1 MVRVGLIGFGMAGQA
16 FHAPVIRGVPGM
28 ELACILERK
37 GTRAREKYPEVRVA
51 RTIEELL
58 AEKEIQLCV
67 IATPND
73 SHYELARAC
82 LLAGRD
88 VVVDKPF
95 APTLAESEELVRLAA
110 ERGRL
115 ITVYQDRRW
124 DGDFGTV
131 KKIVQSGRLGTIV
144 EYECRFDRFR
154 PEPKANAWRERAGQ
168 PGAGVL
174 FDLGPHVIDQALVLF
189 GEPRAITAS
198 AFCERETSRV
208 DDSFDVCLE
217 YPALRAMGRAR
228 IIAFAPGPHF
238 LLHGTKGSFV
248 KYGMD
253 PQEARLRGE
262 NFPQGTDWGADWGEE
277 AEALWGTLSMVG
289 EPSVK
294 IKTER
299 GDYRGFYANVRDA
312 IEKKAALDVTPEQA
326 LRTMRAVM
334 LAHKSSR
341 ERCRRAGSV
350 ICKLS
355 GSGPFSDLQDR
366 DNQGSIFLRPN
377 LQSAAQHQF

>member
-28 ELACILERK
+28 ELVSILERR
-37 GTRAREKYPEVRVA
+37 GTRAQEKYPEVRVA
-51 RTIEELL
+51 RTLDEFL
-58 AEKEIQLCV
+58 ADKEMQLCV

-73 SHYELARAC
+73 SHFEMARAC
-82 LLAGRD
+82 LLAGRH

-95 APTLAESEELVRLAA
+95 APTLAESEQLVRLAA

-124 DGDFGTV
+124 DGDFETV

-154 PEPKANAWRERAGQ
+154 LEPKPNAWREKADQ

-198 AFCERETSRV
+198 AFCQRETSQV

-217 YPALRAMGRAR
+217 YPRLRAMGRAR
-228 IIAFAPGPHF
+228 IIAYAPGPHF
-238 LLHGTKGSFV
+238 LIHGTKGSFV

-262 NFPQGTDWGADWGEE
+262 DCPQGRDWGADWGLEGNE
-277 AEALWGTLSMVG
+277 LWGTLNLVG

-294 IKTER
+294 VKTER
-299 GDYRGFYANVRDA
+299 GDYRGFYANVRVA
-312 IEKKAALDVTPEQA
+312 IENKVALDVTPEQA
-326 LRTMRAVM
+326 LRTMRAVI

-341 ERCRRAGSV
+341 EKRTVEWGEPAE
-350 ICKLS
+350 
-355 GSGPFSDLQDR
+355 
-366 DNQGSIFLRPN
+366 
-377 LQSAAQHQF
+377 

>member
-1 MVRVGLIGFGMAGQA
+1 MVRVGLIGFGLAGQA
-16 FHAPVIRGVPGM
+16 FHAPVIRGVRGM
-28 ELACILERK
+28 ELACILERR

-51 RTIEELL
+51 RTLDELL
-58 AEKEIQLCV
+58 ADKEIQLCV

-73 SHYELARAC
+73 SHFDLTRDC
-82 LLAGRD
+82 LIAGRD

-95 APTLAESEELVRLAA
+95 APTLRESEELVRLAA
-110 ERGRL
+110 DRGRL

-131 KKIVQSGRLGTIV
+131 KKIVASEKLGTVV
-144 EYECRFDRFR
+144 EYECRYDRFR
-154 PEPKANAWRERAGQ
+154 LEPKANAWRESADQ

-189 GEPRAITAS
+189 GVPRAITAS

-217 YPALRAMGRAR
+217 YPTLRAMGRAR

-238 LLHGTKGSFV
+238 LIHGTKGSFV

-262 NFPQGTDWGADWGEE
+262 DFPQGLDWGPDWGVEDE
-277 AEALWGTLSMVG
+277 QCWGTLSLVG
-289 EPSVK
+289 EPSVRV
-294 IKTER
+294 KTER

-312 IEKKAALDVTPEQA
+312 IEKQATLDVTPEQA

-341 ERCRRAGSV
+341 ERRTVEWGEAV
-350 ICKLS
+350 E
-355 GSGPFSDLQDR
+355 
-366 DNQGSIFLRPN
+366 
-377 LQSAAQHQF
+377 

>member
-28 ELACILERK
+28 ELACILERR
-37 GTRAREKYPEVRVA
+37 GTRAQEKYPEVQVA
-51 RTIEELL
+51 RTIDELL
-58 AEKEIQLCV
+58 ADKTIQLCV
-67 IATPND
+67 VATPND
-73 SHYELARAC
+73 SHFELARAC

-95 APTLAESEELVRLAA
+95 APTLRESEELVRLAA

-124 DGDFGTV
+124 DGDFETV
-131 KKIVQSGRLGTIV
+131 KKIVASGKLGTVV
-144 EYECRFDRFR
+144 EFECRLDRFR
-154 PEPKANAWRERAGQ
+154 PEPKPNAWRERADQ

-189 GEPRAITAS
+189 GEPKAITAS
-198 AFCERETSRV
+198 AFCERDTSRV
-208 DDSFDVCLE
+208 DDSFDVCME
-217 YPALRAMGRAR
+217 YINSGATLRAMGRAR
-228 IIAFAPGPHF
+228 IIAYAPGPHF
-238 LLHGTKGSFV
+238 LIHGTKGSFM

-262 NFPQGTDWGADWGEE
+262 DYPQGTDWGADWGVEDE
-277 AEALWGTLSMVG
+277 QWWGTLSLVG
-289 EPSVK
+289 EPAVK
-294 IKTER
+294 VKTER

-312 IEKKAALDVTPEQA
+312 IEQKTPLDVTPEQA
-326 LRTMRAVM
+326 LRTMRAVI

-341 ERCRRAGSV
+341 ERRTVAW
-350 ICKLS
+350 
-355 GSGPFSDLQDR
+355 DE
-366 DNQGSIFLRPN
+366 
-377 LQSAAQHQF
+377 AAE

>member
-1 MVRVGLIGFGMAGQA
+1 MVRVGLIGFGLAGQA

-28 ELACILERK
+28 ELACIVERT
-37 GTRAREKYPEVRVA
+37 GTRAREKYPRIRVA
-51 RTIEELL
+51 KSLEELL
-58 AEKEIQLCV
+58 DDRDIRLCV
-67 IATPND
+67 VATPND
-73 SHYELARAC
+73 SHFELARAC
-82 LLAGRD
+82 LLADRD

-95 APTLAESEELVRLAA
+95 APTLKESEELVRLAR

-124 DGDFGTV
+124 DGDFFTV
-131 KKIVQSGRLGTIV
+131 KKLVASGSLGKIA

-154 PEPKANAWRERAGQ
+154 PEPKANAWRERADQ

-198 AFCERETSRV
+198 AFCQRETSQV

-217 YPALRAMGRAR
+217 YPGLRALARAR
-228 IIAFAPGPHF
+228 IIAFAPGPH
-238 LLHGTKGSFV
+238 LLIHGTKGSFV
-248 KYGMD
+248 KCGMD

-262 NFPQGTDWGADWGEE
+262 NVPEGTDWGADWGEE
-277 AEALWGTLSMVG
+277 AESLSGTLSLVG

-312 IEKKAALDVTPEQA
+312 IEKKAPLAVTPEQA

-341 ERCRRAGSV
+341 ERRTVEWGEEV
-350 ICKLS
+350 E
-355 GSGPFSDLQDR
+355 
-366 DNQGSIFLRPN
+366 
-377 LQSAAQHQF
+377 

>member
-1 MVRVGLIGFGMAGQA
+1 MVRVGLIGFGLAGQA

-28 ELACILERK
+28 ELTCILERR
-37 GTRAREKYPEVRVA
+37 GTRAQQKYPGIRVA
-51 RTIEELL
+51 RTLEELL
-58 AEKEIQLCV
+58 ADKEIQLCV

-73 SHYELARAC
+73 SHFDLAKAC

-88 VVVDKPF
+88 VVVDKPL
-95 APTLAESEELVRLAA
+95 APTLAEAEELVKLAA
-110 ERGRL
+110 QLGRL

-131 KKIVQSGRLGTIV
+131 RKLVHSGKLGTIV
-144 EYECRFDRFR
+144 EYECRYDRFR
-154 PEPKANAWRERAGQ
+154 LEPKPNAWRERADQ

-198 AFCERETSRV
+198 AFCERETSQV

-217 YPALRAMGRAR
+217 YPTLRAMGRAR
-228 IIAFAPGPHF
+228 IVAYAPGPHF
-238 LLHGTKGSFV
+238 LIHGTKGSFV

-253 PQEARLRGE
+253 PQEARLRAE
-262 NFPQGTDWGADWGEE
+262 NFPQGTDWGADWGVEPEE
-277 AEALWGTLSMVG
+277 LWGTLSVVG
-289 EPSVK
+289 EPSVRV
-294 IKTER
+294 KTER

-312 IEKKAALDVTPEQA
+312 IDRKAALEVTPEQA
-326 LRTMRAVM
+326 LRTMRALV

-341 ERCRRAGSV
+341 ERRTV
-350 ICKLS
+350 
-355 GSGPFSDLQDR
+355 DWTE
-366 DNQGSIFLRPN
+366 
-377 LQSAAQHQF
+377 AAE

>member
-1 MVRVGLIGFGMAGQA
+1 MVRVGLIGFGLAGQA

-28 ELACILERK
+28 ELACILERR
-37 GTRAREKYPEVRVA
+37 GTRAREKYPEVHVA
-51 RTIEELL
+51 RTLDELL
-58 AEKEIQLCV
+58 ADKEIQLCV

-73 SHYELARAC
+73 SHFEYAQAC
-82 LLAGRD
+82 LMAGRD

-95 APTLAESEELVRLAA
+95 APTLRESEELVRLAA

-124 DGDFGTV
+124 DGDFATI
-131 KKIVQSGRLGTIV
+131 KKIVASGKLGTIV

-154 PEPKANAWRERAGQ
+154 LEPKPNAWRERADQ

-198 AFCERETSRV
+198 AFCQRETSQV
-208 DDSFDVCLE
+208 DDAFDVCME
-217 YPALRAMGRAR
+217 YTNSGSGLRAMGRAR
-228 IIAFAPGPHF
+228 IIAHGPGPHF
-238 LLHGTKGSFV
+238 LIHGTKGSFV

-253 PQEARLRGE
+253 PQEARLRDKAPDGL
-262 NFPQGTDWGADWGEE
+262 DWGADWGVAAEE
-277 AEALWGTLSMVG
+277 LWGTLSLGG
-289 EPSVK
+289 EPSARV
-294 IKTER
+294 KTER

-341 ERCRRAGSV
+341 ERRTVEWAETV
-350 ICKLS
+350 E
-355 GSGPFSDLQDR
+355 
-366 DNQGSIFLRPN
+366 
-377 LQSAAQHQF
+377 

>member
-1 MVRVGLIGFGMAGQA
+1 MVRVGLIGFGTAGQA

-28 ELACILERK
+28 ELACILQRNGSRSRER
-37 GTRAREKYPEVRVA
+37 YPDVRVA
-51 RTIEELL
+51 RTLDELL
-58 AEKEIQLCV
+58 SDSTIQLCT

-73 SHYELARAC
+73 SHFELARAC
-82 LLAGRD
+82 LMAGRH
-88 VVVDKPF
+88 VVVDKPL
-95 APTLAESEELVRLAA
+95 APTLAESEQLVRLAA

-124 DGDFGTV
+124 DGDFQTV
-131 KKIVQSGRLGTIV
+131 QKIVGSGVLGKIV
-144 EYECRFDRFR
+144 EYECRYDRFR
-154 PEPKANAWRERAGQ
+154 LDPKPNAWRERRGQ

-174 FDLGPHVIDQALVLF
+174 FDLGPHVIDQALLLF
-189 GEPRAITAS
+189 GEPAAITAS
-198 AFCERETSRV
+198 AFCQRETSQV

-217 YPALRAMGRAR
+217 YPGLRAMARAR
-228 IIAFAPGPHF
+228 IIAFQPGPHF

-262 NFPQGTDWGADWGEE
+262 NPPDGVNWGADWGEE
-277 AEALWGTLSMVG
+277 PKGAWGALSLAGK
-289 EPSVK
+289 PSET

-312 IEKKAALDVTPEQA
+312 IEEKTELAVTPEQA
-326 LRTMRAVM
+326 LRTMRAVV

-341 ERCRRAGSV
+341 ERRTVEWGEAV
-350 ICKLS
+350 E
-355 GSGPFSDLQDR
+355 
-366 DNQGSIFLRPN
+366 
-377 LQSAAQHQF
+377 

>member
-1 MVRVGLIGFGMAGQA
+1 MVRVGLIGFGLAGQA
-16 FHAPVIRGVPGM
+16 FHAPVIRGVQGM
-28 ELACILERK
+28 ELACILERR
-37 GTRAREKYPEVRVA
+37 GTAAQEKYPEVRVA
-51 RTIEELL
+51 RTLEELL
-58 AEKEIQLCV
+58 ADKEIQLCV

-73 SHYELARAC
+73 SHFELTRAC

-95 APTLAESEELVRLAA
+95 APTLRESEELVRLAA

-124 DGDFGTV
+124 DGDFATV
-131 KKIVQSGRLGTIV
+131 KKLVQSGRLGTVV
-144 EYECRFDRFR
+144 EYEARFDRFR
-154 PEPKANAWRERAGQ
+154 LEAKANAWRERADQ

-198 AFCERETSRV
+198 AFCQRETSRV
-208 DDSFDVCLE
+208 DDAFDVCLE
-217 YPALRAMGRAR
+217 YPNSGTGLRAMARAR
-228 IIAFAPGPHF
+228 IIAYAPGPHF
-238 LLHGTKGSFV
+238 LIHGTKGSFV

-253 PQEARLRGE
+253 PQEERLRAG
-262 NFPQGTDWGADWGEE
+262 NFPQGTDWGADWGVEDE
-277 AEALWGTLSMVG
+277 QWRGTLSPVG

-294 IKTER
+294 VKTER

-312 IEKKAALDVTPEQA
+312 IEKKAALEVTPKQA

-341 ERCRRAGSV
+341 ERRTVEWSE
-350 ICKLS
+350 
-355 GSGPFSDLQDR
+355 
-366 DNQGSIFLRPN
+366 
-377 LQSAAQHQF
+377 AAE

>member
-1 MVRVGLIGFGMAGQA
+1 MVRVGLIGFGLAGQA

-28 ELACILERK
+28 ELACILERR
-37 GTRAREKYPEVRVA
+37 GTRAQEKYPDVRVA
-51 RTIEELL
+51 RTLEQLL
-58 AEKEIQLCV
+58 SDKEIQLCV

-95 APTLAESEELVRLAA
+95 APTLRESEELVRLAA

-131 KKIVQSGRLGTIV
+131 KKIVGSGRLGTVV
-144 EYECRFDRFR
+144 EYECRYDRFR
-154 PEPKANAWRERAGQ
+154 LEPKANAWRERADQ
-168 PGAGVL
+168 PGSGVL

-189 GEPRAITAS
+189 GEPRSITAS
-198 AFCERETSRV
+198 AFCQRETSRV

-217 YPALRAMGRAR
+217 YPTLRAMARAR

-238 LLHGTKGSFV
+238 LIHGTKGTFV
-248 KYGMD
+248 KYRMD
-253 PQEARLRGE
+253 PQEERLRGE
-262 NFPQGTDWGADWGEE
+262 KFPDGTDWGADWGVE
-277 AEALWGTLSMVG
+277 AERWWGTLSLVG
-289 EPSVK
+289 EASVK
-294 IKTER
+294 VKTER

-312 IEKKAALDVTPEQA
+312 IEKKSPLEVTPEQA

-341 ERCRRAGSV
+341 ERRTV
-350 ICKLS
+350 EW
-355 GSGPFSDLQDR
+355 
-366 DNQGSIFLRPN
+366 NEEVE
-377 LQSAAQHQF
+377 